1 MAIEGIAASSG
12 VPIAEHVC
20 LGGGSRSALWC
31 RIVADVLGAPVK
43 RARSADAT
51 NLGAAVLAAPAA
63 GWYAAVPDAAA
74 AMTGTTD
81 EFVPNP
87 DAAARYDRLYGDIY
101 RHLFPALRPY
111 VDRLTELT
119 EDGGNVGTAV

>member
-1 MAIEGIAASSG
+1 M
-12 VPIAEHVC
+12 PIAEHGI

-31 RIVADVLGAPVK
+31 QIVADVRGAPVK

-51 NLGAAVLAAPAA
+51 NLGAAVLAASAA
-63 GWYAAVPDAAA
+63 GWYPTLLDAAA
-74 AMTGTTD
+74 AITGTTD
-81 EFVPNP
+81 EFVPNR
-87 DAAARYDRLYGDIY
+87 DAAAHYNRLYGDVY

-119 EDGGNVGTAV
+119 EDGGNGGTAV